1 MRQDQ
6 ILPIKDKVT
15 RTLSKLSS
23 NLDKYSAERWITRGK
38 RQALDVFHEASKRV
52 PAYKD
57 FLKKKGI
64 APQKITTFENL
75 TKVPLTDKE
84 NYITQYSLEQLSWD
98 GKLNRASVINSS
110 SGTTGKSLY
119 WPCGENEILNGAYI
133 HEYLFKNYYD
143 ITNNS
148 TLVIVCFG
156 MGTWVA
162 GTYTLLSTYLASR
175 KLNNLSVVTPGFDK
189 AEVLR
194 ILFDL
199 ATKYDQ
205 VLIIGYPTFVKDV
218 LEDYRNRGPK

>member
-133 HEYLFKNYYD
+133 HEYLFKNY
-143 ITNNS
+143 
-148 TLVIVCFG
+148 
-156 MGTWVA
+156 
-162 GTYTLLSTYLASR
+162 
-175 KLNNLSVVTPGFDK
+175 
-189 AEVLR
+189 
-194 ILFDL
+194 
-199 ATKYDQ
+199 
-205 VLIIGYPTFVKDV
+205 
-218 LEDYRNRGPK
+218 